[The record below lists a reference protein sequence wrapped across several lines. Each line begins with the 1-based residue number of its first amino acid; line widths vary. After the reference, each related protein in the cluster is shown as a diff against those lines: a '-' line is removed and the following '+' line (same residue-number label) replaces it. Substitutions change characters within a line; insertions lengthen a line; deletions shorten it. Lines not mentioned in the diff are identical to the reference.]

1 MLRQNPKHF
10 FKNFKNT
17 NTSYGKERRLN
28 MAKTVLEK
36 QPHFPKT
43 LDYEDFDME
52 MFNWVADELKLYVDD
67 KGKEF
72 NTYKLFSN
80 QRMTEYGQT
89 WKNVDEHGNLDI
101 NFKTITRESDP
112 QKGDIQGGNYNIPGD
127 ITFPIFK
134 TKSIDENGIE
144 YIEVYSMK
152 QPTQVNFIYTIG
164 VFTNTY
170 KVLNQMNKMIQAQFK
185 SIEKYIFPNGY
196 AIPIELNS
204 VSDES
209 EYTIDDRK
217 YYSQTYQIKVMGYVI
232 TEDDFSV
239 SKMPSR
245 LRIISGNR
253 TARNKKYDDEL
264 IVPTPIIEEKSCGHE
279 ISIVASK
286 SETID
291 DIMNSR
297 TSHTDID
304 IEELCGK
311 QICWKGTDDEMYVNR
326 KVIITIMFN
335 HCQLLQEF
343 ISEYNLGIEE
353 IQIDNIKNFSIYLDD
368 VEINIDDS
376 NVDILKGDNVKLSVE
391 LKNEVKEGKITIIAY
406 DIDSIVNKKDMTP
419 EKQFIDIEYVPS
431 GSGDEIFSCYG
442 SGAWINQQPWIN
454 NDAWLNS

>member
-1 MLRQNPKHF
+1 
-10 FKNFKNT
+10 
-17 NTSYGKERRLN
+17 
-28 MAKTVLEK
+28 
-36 QPHFPKT
+36 
-43 LDYEDFDME
+43 
-52 MFNWVADELKLYVDD
+52 
-67 KGKEF
+67 
-72 NTYKLFSN
+72 
-80 QRMTEYGQT
+80 
-89 WKNVDEHGNLDI
+89 
-101 NFKTITRESDP
+101 
-112 QKGDIQGGNYNIPGD
+112 
-127 ITFPIFK
+127 
-134 TKSIDENGIE
+134 
-144 YIEVYSMK
+144 
-152 QPTQVNFIYTIG
+152 
-164 VFTNTY
+164 
-170 KVLNQMNKMIQAQFK
+170 MNKMIQAQFK

-253 TARNKKYDDEL
+253 TPRNKKYGEEL

-279 ISIVASK
+279 ISIVSSK

-304 IEELCGK
+304 IEELCGN

-406 DIDSIVNKKDMTP
+406 DIDSIVDKKDMTP